1 MTTRKV
7 MVMKMRVKRY
17 PVKATSR
24 EVSGHGI
31 FKNFYFDLFV
41 TSPSL
46 FTLLCSRLRRDYF
59 PILRDPSRSSLT
71 SRDASRFSRYFL
83 PMPPYSFIIFPM
95 RTTII
100 LLVHSTLI
108 VIFLSPLMSFFPSL
122 CSLLRSHGRNKCKTN
137 TIGDPNCT
145 TIDLL
150 APPTEDY
157 HDPDPW
163 QETGV
168 RLLPLEPRG

>member
-1 MTTRKV
+1 
-7 MVMKMRVKRY
+7 
-17 PVKATSR
+17 
-24 EVSGHGI
+24 
-31 FKNFYFDLFV
+31 
-41 TSPSL
+41 
-46 FTLLCSRLRRDYF
+46 
-59 PILRDPSRSSLT
+59 
-71 SRDASRFSRYFL
+71 
-83 PMPPYSFIIFPM
+83 M

-108 VIFLSPLMSFFPSL
+108 VIIFSPLMSFFPF
-122 CSLLRSHGRNKCKTN
+122 LLYVLFSGHTEGTSKTN

-168 RLLPLEPRG
+168 RLLPLEPKG